1 MVLSDENMKLLAMK
15 AEVFAALGH
24 PIRLA
29 AAEYLSKGEKCVCDI
44 AEQIGAERSNVSRH
58 LAVMVKAG
66 VLESRKEGLRVI
78 YRLKTPCLTSFLSCV
93 TEVIRQQLEEN
104 AKALRQL

>member
-1 MVLSDENMKLLAMK
+1 MAFSDENMKLLEMK
-15 AEVFAALGH
+15 ADVFAALGH

-29 AAEYLSKGEKCVCDI
+29 AAEYLSQGERCVCDI
-44 AEQIGAERSNVSRH
+44 AEQVGAERSNVSRH

-78 YRLKTPCLTSFLSCV
+78 YRLKTPCLTNFLPCV
-93 TEVIRQQLEEN
+93 TEVLREQLSEN
-104 AKALRQL
+104 TKTLRQL

>member
-1 MVLSDENMKLLAMK
+1 MNFSNENMKLLAMK

-29 AAEYLSKGEKCVCDI
+29 AAEYLSQGERCVCDI
-44 AEQIGAERSNVSRH
+44 AEQVGSERSNVSRH

-66 VLESRKEGLRVI
+66 VLQSRKEGLRVI
-78 YRLKTPCLTSFLSCV
+78 YRLKTPCLTDFLSCV
-93 TEVIRQQLEEN
+93 TEVIRQQLSEN
-104 AKALRQL
+104 TKALRQL